1 MQTEHIL
8 GVDVGASGIK
18 GAIVDIKTGDLRS
31 ERLRFSTPQ
40 PSSPAE
46 VAKVFAALAEQL
58 NWTGAI
64 GCGFPSIIKNGV
76 ACTAANIDK
85 SWIGTDAAALFS
97 EATGDEVFVIND
109 ADAAGLAEMRFGEG
123 IGKMG
128 TVLMITIGS
137 GLGTGL
143 FVDGKIVPNTEFG
156 HLFLKGHHK
165 IVELYASNN
174 AKEREELSWEAWA
187 NRFDEY
193 LHHLDRLLS
202 PDLFILGGGSSK
214 YFELYKQ
221 YFTVSTPTVPARL
234 LNSAG
239 MVGAAVYAWEKL
251 KTLQN

>member
-1 MQTEHIL
+1 MQEQQIL

-18 GAIVDIKTGDLRS
+18 GAIIDINTGELVS
-31 ERLRFSTPQ
+31 ERLRFPTPDPSTPG
-40 PSSPAE
+40 E
-46 VAKVFAALAEQL
+46 VAKVFAALTGQL

-64 GCGFPSIIKNGV
+64 GCGFPSIVKNGV

-85 SWIGTDAAALFS
+85 SWVGTDAAALFS
-97 EATGDEVFVIND
+97 QVTGDEAFVIND

-123 IGKMG
+123 KGKMG

-143 FVDGKIVPNTEFG
+143 FVDGKIVPNSEFG
-156 HLFLKGHHK
+156 HIYLKGHHK
-165 IVELYASNN
+165 VAELYASNN

-187 NRFDEY
+187 VRFNEY
-193 LHHLDRLLS
+193 LLHLDRLIS
-202 PDLFILGGGSSK
+202 PDLFILGGGTSK
-214 YFELYKQ
+214 YFDSYKQ
-221 YFTVSTPTVPARL
+221 YFTVSVPIVPARL

-251 KTLQN
+251 NALQA